1 MTIESAT
8 YINGLTSTNP
18 AAGDIVSEGDDH
30 IRLLKSTIKATF
42 PNVSG
47 AISATHTELNYV
59 AGATS
64 AIQTQ
69 INTKATIASPT
80 FTGTPLAP
88 TAAFGT
94 NNTQLATTNFVTVA
108 IGSYNPGA
116 VGSHIFAR
124 TSSVVTTGETQSGV
138 SMQAVGIT
146 AAGAQVVTGVGL
158 SGTWRCAG
166 HTANTTDATLFVR
179 IA

>member
-47 AISATHTELNYV
+47 AVSATHTELSYA
-59 AGATS
+59 AGLTS
-64 AIQTQ
+64 AAQTQ
-69 INTKATIASPT
+69 INTKAPLASPT
-80 FTGTPLAP
+80 FTGIPRADQ
-88 TAAFGT
+88 AAFGT
-94 NNTQLATTNFVTVA
+94 NDTQLATTSYVVA
-108 IGSYNPGA
+108 AHGGYNPGA
-116 VGSHIFAR
+116 VGSHILAR
-124 TSSVVTTGETQSGV
+124 TSTAVVAGATQSGL
-138 SMQAVGIT
+138 SMQYAGIT
-146 AAGAQVVTGVGL
+146 SAGATVIPGTGL

-166 HTANTTDATLFVR
+166 HTVNSTDVTLFVR

>member
-47 AISATHTELNYV
+47 AVSATHTELSYA
-59 AGATS
+59 AGLTS
-64 AIQTQ
+64 AAQTQ
-69 INTKATIASPT
+69 INTKAPLASPT
-80 FTGTPLAP
+80 FTGIPRADQ
-88 TAAFGT
+88 AAFGT
-94 NNTQLATTNFVTVA
+94 NDTQLATTSYVVA
-108 IGSYNPGA
+108 AHGGYNPGA